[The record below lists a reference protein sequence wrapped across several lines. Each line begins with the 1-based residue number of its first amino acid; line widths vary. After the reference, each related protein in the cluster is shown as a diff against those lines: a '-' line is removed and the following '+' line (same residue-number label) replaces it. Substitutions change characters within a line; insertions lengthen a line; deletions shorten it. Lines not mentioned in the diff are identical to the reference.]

1 MIRRFKKL
9 NENSDYG
16 TITLRYWAFDWDDNI
31 LDMPTKILMDQKV
44 GDNWLP
50 IEVST
55 AEFAQVRTDVENYR
69 IRNNSAVEAFS
80 EFRDTGSRGNAAFI
94 EDVEHCISDGHFGPA
109 FEKFLKCLSE
119 GGIFAIITARGH
131 KPESIRKG
139 VEYII
144 DNILTTRPG
153 SVSGMSMADEMFQ
166 NLKKFKY
173 WFEGQGSEQYKVG
186 STPSQNP
193 LVREYLN
200 HCDYFGVSSDSFA
213 EKFSGG
219 SVQAPEESKKQALM
233 YSINRCLE
241 FAKQLESIMN
251 RSVRV
256 TYGMSDDDPKTSKGI
271 IQLFQDITEGE
282 ETLSEYIS
290 LKYYQT
296 TDPKSVIKTDFRKQS
311 MDLEEISETSHQ
323 TPGLESSVLPFT
335 KWNNMTQRLYPNSKD
350 APTDDYHNQMKNYVN
365 QAKDL
370 YKEFAYKRKKKK

>member
-1 MIRRFKKL
+1 MNRRFKRL
-9 NENSDYG
+9 YESLSYD

-50 IEVST
+50 VEVST
-55 AEFAQVRTDVENYR
+55 AEFAKVRTDVENYR
-69 IRNNSAVEAFS
+69 IRNNSAAEAFS
-80 EFRDTGSRGNAAFI
+80 EFRDTGSRGDSAFI
-94 EDVEHCISDGHFGPA
+94 EDVEHCISEGHFGPA

-131 KPESIRKG
+131 EPQSIRQG
-139 VEYII
+139 VEYVI
-144 DNILTTRPG
+144 DNVLASRPG
-153 SVSGMSMADEMFQ
+153 SVSGMTMADEMFQ

-173 WFEGQGSEQYKVG
+173 WFEGQGGEQYKIG

-193 LVREYLN
+193 LVQEYLN

-213 EKFSGG
+213 KKFSGG
-219 SVQAPEESKKQALM
+219 SVQAPEESKKQGLL
-233 YSINRCLE
+233 YSINKCFE

-251 RSVRV
+251 RTIRV
-256 TYGMSDDDPKTSKGI
+256 TYGMSDDDPKTSKSI
-271 IQLFQDITEGE
+271 IQLFSDVTNEDTE
-282 ETLSEYIS
+282 LSKYIS

-296 TDPKSVIKTDFRKQS
+296 TDPKAVVKTDFKK
-311 MDLEEISETSHQ
+311 EITDVESFTETSHQ

-350 APTDDYHNQMKNYVN
+350 TPFDDYHNQLKNHVN
-365 QAKDL
+365 VAKDL

>member
-1 MIRRFKKL
+1 MNRRFKRL
-9 NENSDYG
+9 NENLSYD

-44 GDNWLP
+44 SDNWLP
-50 IEVST
+50 VEVST
-55 AEFAQVRTDVENYR
+55 AEFAKVRTDVENYR
-69 IRNNSAVEAFS
+69 IRNNSAAEAFS
-80 EFRDTGSRGNAAFI
+80 EFRDTGSRGDSAFI
-94 EDVEHCISDGHFGPA
+94 EDVEHCISESHFGPA

-131 KPESIRKG
+131 APQSIRQG
-139 VEYII
+139 VEYVI
-144 DNILTTRPG
+144 DNVLASRPG
-153 SVSGMSMADEMFQ
+153 SVSGMTMADEMFQ

-173 WFEGQGSEQYKVG
+173 WFEGQGGEQYKIG

-193 LVREYLN
+193 LVQEYLN

-213 EKFSGG
+213 KKFSGG
-219 SVQAPEESKKQALM
+219 SVQAPEESKKQGLL
-233 YSINRCLE
+233 YSINKCFE

-251 RSVRV
+251 RTIRV
-256 TYGMSDDDPKTSKGI
+256 TYGMSDDDPKTSKSI
-271 IQLFQDITEGE
+271 IQLFSDITNEDTE
-282 ETLSEYIS
+282 LSKYIS

-296 TDPKSVIKTDFRKQS
+296 TDPKAVVKTDFKK
-311 MDLEEISETSHQ
+311 EITDVESFTETSHQ

-350 APTDDYHNQMKNYVN
+350 APTDDYHNQMKNHVN
-365 QAKDL
+365 VAKDL

>member
-1 MIRRFKKL
+1 MNRRFKRL
-9 NENSDYG
+9 NENLSYD

-44 GDNWLP
+44 SDNWLP
-50 IEVST
+50 VEVST
-55 AEFAQVRTDVENYR
+55 AEFAKVRTDVENYR
-69 IRNNSAVEAFS
+69 IRNNSAAEAFS
-80 EFRDTGSRGNAAFI
+80 EFRDTGSRGDSAFI
-94 EDVEHCISDGHFGPA
+94 EDVEHCISEGHFGPA

-131 KPESIRKG
+131 EPQSIRQG
-139 VEYII
+139 VEYVI
-144 DNILTTRPG
+144 DNVLASRPG
-153 SVSGMSMADEMFQ
+153 SVSGMTMADEMFQ

-173 WFEGQGSEQYKVG
+173 WFEGQGGEQYKIG

-193 LVREYLN
+193 LVQEYLN

-213 EKFSGG
+213 KKFSGG
-219 SVQAPEESKKQALM
+219 SVQAPEESKKQGLL
-233 YSINRCLE
+233 YSINKCFE

-251 RSVRV
+251 RTIRV
-256 TYGMSDDDPKTSKGI
+256 TYGMSDDDPKTSKSI
-271 IQLFQDITEGE
+271 IQLFSDITNEDTE
-282 ETLSEYIS
+282 LSKYIS

-296 TDPKSVIKTDFRKQS
+296 TDPKAVVKTDFKK
-311 MDLEEISETSHQ
+311 EITDVESFTETSHQ

-350 APTDDYHNQMKNYVN
+350 APTDDYHNQMKNHVN
-365 QAKDL
+365 VAKDL

>member
-1 MIRRFKKL
+1 MNRRFKRL
-9 NENSDYG
+9 NENSDYE

-55 AEFAQVRTDVENYR
+55 AEFAKVRTDVENYR
-69 IRNNSAVEAFS
+69 IRNNSAAEAFS
-80 EFRDTGSRGNAAFI
+80 EFRDTGSRGDSAFI
-94 EDVEHCISDGHFGPA
+94 EDVEHCIQEGHFGPA

-119 GGIFAIITARGH
+119 GGIFSIVTARGH
-131 KPESIRKG
+131 KPESIRQG
-139 VEYII
+139 VEYVI
-144 DNILTTRPG
+144 DNVLASRPG
-153 SVSGMSMADEMFQ
+153 SVSGMTMADEMFQ

-173 WFEGQGSEQYKVG
+173 WFEGQGGEQYKIG
-186 STPSQNP
+186 SNTSQNP
-193 LVREYLN
+193 LVQEYLN

-213 EKFSGG
+213 KKFSGG
-219 SVQAPEESKKQALM
+219 SVQAPEESKKQGLL
-233 YSINRCLE
+233 YSINKCFE

-251 RSVRV
+251 RTIRV
-256 TYGMSDDDPKTSKGI
+256 TYGMSDDDPKTSRSI
-271 IQLFQDITEGE
+271 IQLFSDITNEDTE
-282 ETLSEYIS
+282 LSKYIS

-296 TDPKSVIKTDFRKQS
+296 TDPKAVVKTDFKK
-311 MDLEEISETSHQ
+311 EITDVESFTETSHQ

-350 APTDDYHNQMKNYVN
+350 APTDDYHNQMKNHVN
-365 QAKDL
+365 VAKDL

>member
-1 MIRRFKKL
+1 MNRRFKRL
-9 NENSDYG
+9 NENLPYD

-44 GDNWLP
+44 SDNWLP
-50 IEVST
+50 VEVST
-55 AEFAQVRTDVENYR
+55 AEFAKVRTDVENYR
-69 IRNNSAVEAFS
+69 IRNNSAAEAFS
-80 EFRDTGSRGNAAFI
+80 EFRDTGSRGDSAFI
-94 EDVEHCISDGHFGPA
+94 EDVEHCISEGHFGPA

-131 KPESIRKG
+131 EPQSIRQG
-139 VEYII
+139 VEYVI
-144 DNILTTRPG
+144 DNVLASRPG
-153 SVSGMSMADEMFQ
+153 SVSGMTMADEMFQ

-173 WFEGQGSEQYKVG
+173 WFEGQGGEQYKIG

-193 LVREYLN
+193 LVQEYLN

-213 EKFSGG
+213 KKFSGG
-219 SVQAPEESKKQALM
+219 SVQAPEESKKQGLL
-233 YSINRCLE
+233 YSINKCFE

-251 RSVRV
+251 RTIRV
-256 TYGMSDDDPKTSKGI
+256 TYGMSDDDPKTSKSI
-271 IQLFQDITEGE
+271 IQLFSDITNEDTE
-282 ETLSEYIS
+282 LSKYIS

-296 TDPKSVIKTDFRKQS
+296 TDPKAVVKTDFKK
-311 MDLEEISETSHQ
+311 EITDVESFTETSHQ

-350 APTDDYHNQMKNYVN
+350 APTDDYHNQMKNHVN
-365 QAKDL
+365 VAKDL

>member
-1 MIRRFKKL
+1 MNRRFKRL
-9 NENSDYG
+9 NENLSYD

-44 GDNWLP
+44 SDNWLP
-50 IEVST
+50 VEVST
-55 AEFAQVRTDVENYR
+55 AEFAKVRTDAENYR
-69 IRNNSAVEAFS
+69 IRNNSAAEAFS
-80 EFRDTGSRGNAAFI
+80 EFRDTGSRGDSAFI
-94 EDVEHCISDGHFGPA
+94 EDVEHCISEGHFGPA

-131 KPESIRKG
+131 EPQSIRQG
-139 VEYII
+139 VEYVI
-144 DNILTTRPG
+144 DNVLASRPG
-153 SVSGMSMADEMFQ
+153 SVSGMTMADEMFQ

-173 WFEGQGSEQYKVG
+173 WFEGQGGEQYKIG

-193 LVREYLN
+193 LVQEYLN

-213 EKFSGG
+213 KKFSGG
-219 SVQAPEESKKQALM
+219 SVQAPEESKKQGLL
-233 YSINRCLE
+233 YSINKCFE

-251 RSVRV
+251 RTIRV
-256 TYGMSDDDPKTSKGI
+256 TYGMSDDDPKTSKSI
-271 IQLFQDITEGE
+271 IQLFSDITNEDTE
-282 ETLSEYIS
+282 LSKYIS

-296 TDPKSVIKTDFRKQS
+296 TDPKAVVKTDFKK
-311 MDLEEISETSHQ
+311 EITDVESFTETSHQ

-350 APTDDYHNQMKNYVN
+350 APTDDYHNQMKNHVN
-365 QAKDL
+365 VAKDL